1 MIELTDEM
9 RMAAYRAAREWAAQ
23 HGHPY
28 PDDRMVDVSLAAVL
42 AIVERDHD
50 VRLRERDQCLCG
62 ADLGHPW
69 DSIPH
74 RRGTPGCRGAS

>member
-9 RMAAYRAAREWAAQ
+9 VQIVKRLDGADSSTSQEIRRA
-23 HGHPY
+23 
-28 PDDRMVDVSLAAVL
+28 LAAVR